1 MVYLIINNYII
12 KLLFFHLSLHTI
24 IDKIL
29 FTNQK
34 DRGVYKNMKKLN
46 AILIA
51 LAAFSIMNLT
61 STKANAETIGYV
73 NYKTVEASYN
83 YAKQAYKDIDTKY
96 LELQQYLMDK
106 EKQYKNIESPINK
119 KNFEESVQKDFK
131 AKNDEFTKLKLQK
144 AEEVENN
151 ILEATKVVAAD
162 KKIDVVLDYRVIF
175 TGGTDLSQ
183 DVINY
188 LNSPKFKPAKK

>member
-1 MVYLIINNYII
+1 MKKFKTTFIALGI
-12 KLLFFHLSLHTI
+12 LSLMA
-24 IDKIL
+24 
-29 FTNQK
+29 
-34 DRGVYKNMKKLN
+34 V
-46 AILIA
+46 
-51 LAAFSIMNLT
+51 FSQN
-61 STKANAETIGYV
+61 ANAQTIGYV
-73 NYKTVEASYN
+73 NYKTVESNYN
-83 YAKQAYKDIDTKY
+83 YAKQAYKEIDTKY

-131 AKNDEFTKLKLQK
+131 AKNDEFTKLKMQK
-144 AEEVENN
+144 AEEVESN
-151 ILEATKVVAAD
+151 ILQATKAVAAD

-188 LNSPKFKPAKK
+188 LNSPKFKPVKK